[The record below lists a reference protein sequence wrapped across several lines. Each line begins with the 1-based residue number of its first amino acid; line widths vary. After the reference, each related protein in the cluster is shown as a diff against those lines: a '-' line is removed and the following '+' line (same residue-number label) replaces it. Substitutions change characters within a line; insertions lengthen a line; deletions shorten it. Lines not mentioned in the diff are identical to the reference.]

1 MLGLFESLKPDR
13 TGLAAVSPQTHRL
26 GSHPDP
32 APQPVT
38 PTSGRIVGKLEVADL
53 ALEIPGRRL
62 LSSASL
68 AVNAGGSLAIV
79 GPSGVGKTSL
89 LNCIAGISTPAAG
102 SVTVD
107 DIELSRLPGR
117 LRHIGMVFQFGELLP
132 ELSLVENVALP
143 LRLLGEDRRA
153 AEERARARLAEV
165 GLADQAKSRPELLS
179 GGEIQRGA
187 IARALVHDP
196 SLVLADEPTGM
207 LDEDNT
213 GRIVDLLIE
222 STRRAGAALLI
233 VTHNPTVARAADRLM
248 TMRGGQLLVADGGTL
263 HATMQPS

>member
-1 MLGLFESLKPDR
+1 M
-13 TGLAAVSPQTHRL
+13 
-26 GSHPDP
+26 
-32 APQPVT
+32 
-38 PTSGRIVGKLEVADL
+38 GKLEVADL

-62 LSSASL
+62 LNSASL
-68 AVNAGGSLAIV
+68 AVNAGECLAIV

-89 LNCIAGISTPAAG
+89 LNCIAGISTPVAG

-107 DIELSRLPGR
+107 EIEVSRLPARQRSAFR

-132 ELSLVENVALP
+132 ELTLVENVALP

-153 AEERARARLAEV
+153 AEERASAWLAAV
-165 GLADQAKSRPELLS
+165 GLADQARSRPELLS

-213 GRIVDLLIE
+213 ERIVDLLIE
-222 STRRAGAALLI
+222 STRRAGTALLI

-248 TMRGGQLLVADGGTL
+248 MIRGRQLLVADGGTL
-263 HATMQPS
+263 HAAMQPS

>member
-1 MLGLFESLKPDR
+1 M
-13 TGLAAVSPQTHRL
+13 
-26 GSHPDP
+26 
-32 APQPVT
+32 
-38 PTSGRIVGKLEVADL
+38 IVGGLEVVDL
-53 ALEIPGRRL
+53 TLEIPGRRL
-62 LSSASL
+62 LESASL
-68 AVNAGGSLAIV
+68 AVHAGECLAIV

-107 DIELSRLPGR
+107 DIELSRLPSSERSAFR

-132 ELSLVENVALP
+132 ELTLLENVALP

-222 STRRAGAALLI
+222 STRHAGAALLI

-248 TMRGGQLLVADGGTL
+248 MIRGGQLLVADGGTL

>member
-1 MLGLFESLKPDR
+1 M
-13 TGLAAVSPQTHRL
+13 
-26 GSHPDP
+26 
-32 APQPVT
+32 
-38 PTSGRIVGKLEVADL
+38 GKLEVADL

-62 LSSASL
+62 LDSASL
-68 AVNAGGSLAIV
+68 EVKAGECLAIV

-107 DIELSRLPGR
+107 ETEVSRLPSSQRSAFR

-132 ELSLVENVALP
+132 ELTLVENVALP

-153 AEERARARLAEV
+153 AEERANALLVEV
-165 GLADQAKSRPELLS
+165 GLADQARSRPELLS

-213 GRIVDLLIE
+213 ERIVDLLIG
-222 STRRAGAALLI
+222 STRRAGTALLV
-233 VTHNPTVARAADRLM
+233 VTHNPAVARAADRIMLI
-248 TMRGGQLLVADGGTL
+248 RGQQLLVWDGGML
-263 HATMQPS
+263 HSEM